1 MLLLFTIKKTKRTDL
16 FSLLFSFFTHS
27 LAGELQRTGMS
38 KIPVLKE
45 EQRTISSL
53 YNRFLSNVNK
63 LGINY

>member
-16 FSLLFSFFTHS
+16 FSVLFFLSHF
-27 LAGELQRTGMS
+27 LAGELQRTAMS
-38 KIPVLKE
+38 KISVLKE

-53 YNRFLSNVNK
+53 YNRFLTNVNK